1 MGAKI
6 VEVRKGQHYKLEVR
20 DDFSKE
26 VTFKQKKTKDK
37 ENLHSCIHITNT

>member
-1 MGAKI
+1 MGGKI

-26 VTFKQKKTKDK
+26 VTFKQKTKDK
-37 ENLHSCIHITNT
+37 KIYIVVFI

>member
-1 MGAKI
+1 MGGKI

-26 VTFKQKKTKDK
+26 VTFKQKTKDK
-37 ENLHSCIHITNT
+37 KNLHSCIHISNT

>member
-1 MGAKI
+1 MGGKI

-26 VTFKQKKTKDK
+26 VTFKQKKKK
-37 ENLHSCIHITNT
+37 QSIKKIYIVVFI